1 MSDFLS
7 PDPDGKTS
15 HSTKPANRQ
24 VDGYLPTAGEGGS
37 GSPREFHVDRPVI
50 LSHFKAGD
58 WLTLL
63 LCSVCVVLLTLNLWN
78 GGLAD
83 KAVIRSGGKIF
94 REVPL
99 SRDQQIE
106 VPGLLGTSIIAIRSN
121 KARIVS
127 DPGPRQYCV
136 RQGWLQQAGEIALCL
151 PNQISLELTGS
162 QKKYDSLNY

>member
-1 MSDFLS
+1 MSRSLCS
-7 PDPDGKTS
+7 VRLAL
-15 HSTKPANRQ
+15 KPLATVFQGAHERLNAAM
-24 VDGYLPTAGEGGS
+24 LEHLKP
-37 GSPREFHVDRPVI
+37 
-50 LSHFKAGD
+50 GD

-63 LCSVCVVLLTLNLWN
+63 LGGAGVVLLTLNLWS
-78 GGLAD
+78 GGIAD

-106 VPGLLGTSIIAIRSN
+106 VPGPLGTSVITIQGR
-121 KARIVS
+121 KARIAS
-127 DPGPRQYCV
+127 DPSPRQYCV

-151 PNQISLELTGS
+151 PNQVSVELTGS